1 MIETLVPLFNSAALV
16 TIRLTLWGVL
26 LAFFVG
32 VIGNLVYFYKIPGL
46 TWLMGA
52 YTELSRNTPLLAHLF
67 FLFFGLPMLG
77 INLSGFAC
85 GVIGLTFLGGSYMM
99 EAIRGGVEAVAKT
112 QRESALSLGLSR
124 SQMLWYVILPQA
136 FRTALSALAANVIF
150 LLRESALVSVIAVP
164 ELMHMA
170 RSQIGMFFR
179 TDEVLIMLTLYY
191 LVLIAPLSL
200 FFYLL
205 EKRVRLGSKVRTRPS
220 RLRLLKGRG

>member
-1 MIETLVPLFNSAALV
+1 MLNTDYMLNTLVPLFNRAALV
-16 TIRLTLWGVL
+16 TVHLTFWGVL
-26 LAFFVG
+26 LAFVVG
-32 VIGNLVYFYKIPGL
+32 VIGNLVYYYKIPGL
-46 TWLMGA
+46 TWLMKA

-77 INLSGFAC
+77 INLSGFVC

-99 EAIRGGVEAVAKT
+99 EALRGGVEAVAKT
-112 QRESALSLGLSR
+112 QRESSLSLGLSR
-124 SQMLWYVILPQA
+124 TQMLVYVILPQA

-179 TDEVLIMLTLYY
+179 TNEVLIMLTLYY
-191 LVLIAPLSL
+191 LALIGPLSL
-200 FFYLL
+200 FFLFL
-205 EKRVRLGSKVRTRPS
+205 ER
-220 RLRLLKGRG
+220 RLRYGRR